1 MAAHVPSG
9 RTPSLFR
16 LPLALVPCAHAPAGS
31 CAAGR
36 ARCSRPLRHAT
47 NLDAC
52 HLGLCRF
59 PDLEPR
65 RCVHPCAHMLAVPNR
80 PYLMCLG
87 MSCLGTRACLATDA
101 ATTRGGCSLRPP
113 IAALVV
119 GTCAPSLLSC
129 RITRVACDCLLCVIG
144 GLCAATRFRVTRS
157 RGHTQVGWEG
167 VKWATVGLVWH
178 TRRVMCGIQE
188 VS

>member
-36 ARCSRPLRHAT
+36 ARCSRRVRHAT
-47 NLDAC
+47 HANLDAC

-59 PDLEPR
+59 RDVAPR
-65 RCVHPCAHMLAVPNR
+65 RCVQTAVDVTCAYMLPAHILPCPHMLPLPNR
-80 PYLMCLG
+80 PYLMCPSL
-87 MSCLGTRACLATDA
+87 MLMCLGTRACLATDA

-113 IAALVV
+113 IAALVA
-119 GTCAPSLLSC
+119 GTCAPSPLSC
-129 RITRVACDCLLCVIG
+129 RRIARVGCDCLLCVIG
-144 GLCAATRFRVTRS
+144 GL
-157 RGHTQVGWEG
+157 
-167 VKWATVGLVWH
+167 
-178 TRRVMCGIQE
+178 
-188 VS
+188 